1 VIAPRSLLQRI
12 REPIH
17 RQLTQGLSPEKVAV
31 TVAVGLTIAVNPI
44 IGTTT
49 ILCFAAA
56 VALRLNQPIIQ
67 AINFSTYALQL
78 LLLFP
83 FIRLGE
89 WLFRA
94 PRERRPLGRLLA
106 LMREDFGRAMAD
118 VGVTLLHAF
127 VAWLIISPLLIA
139 ALYFGTLPFFRSL
152 SRHLASR
159 AKPDDASEG
168 EVRGPSEGD

>member
-1 VIAPRSLLQRI
+1 MIEPGPLLRKISDPI
-12 REPIH
+12 RQ
-17 RQLTQGLSPEKVAV
+17 QLTQGLTPEKVAL

-44 IGTTT
+44 VGTTT

-78 LLLFP
+78 LLMFP

-89 WLFRA
+89 GLFRA
-94 PRERRPLGRLLA
+94 PREHRSLDHLLA
-106 LMREDFGRAMAD
+106 LMREDLGRTLAD

-127 VAWLIISPLLIA
+127 VAWLVVSPLIVA
-139 ALYFGTLPFFRSL
+139 AVYFGTLPLFRTL
-152 SRHLASR
+152 SRRIRSAE
-159 AKPDDASEG
+159 PPPG
-168 EVRGPSEGD
+168 EELRRPGVSSS